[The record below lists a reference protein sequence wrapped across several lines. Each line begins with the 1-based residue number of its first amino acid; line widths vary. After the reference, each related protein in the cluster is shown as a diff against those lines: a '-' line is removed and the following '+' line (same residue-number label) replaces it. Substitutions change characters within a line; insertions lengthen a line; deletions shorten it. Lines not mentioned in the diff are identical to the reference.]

1 MSPLRHL
8 LLTRLRRAPVVIR
21 HSAFVILTIAALCA
35 ALPVRAAPDSEP
47 APAPAP
53 SAPAVVRVTG
63 YTPWAWSPPTRARR
77 AALQHFMREM
87 RDPATGRPWGEL
99 IRIEADNPLS
109 FPGFSLKIL
118 NFAAGTGEEV
128 IATSTGITQFY
139 QYRDQRFLL
148 PLNPFIWEIRH
159 DPATGRPLRR
169 PDGEWDYLPG
179 PDEGRTLRWP
189 DWAGLSPAYR
199 EMVTWK
205 GDVFGLPISS
215 SAQGLLYR
223 RDAFTAAGLDP
234 DRPPATWDDVF
245 EASLR
250 IAALSTPGGA
260 VYGIQLNNAVVESHL
275 LGQGGHLA
283 RLQPAA
289 DGRPER
295 WLSDVASPEMFET
308 LAFVR
313 RLTLTRWIT
322 DEAGQ
327 PFVVARPD
335 DHALSL
341 EHPTLGLGRW
351 EGAPYSS
358 SARLVFP
365 GRTYLNGEIRTG
377 VAFNQLGG
385 VAMEGNVQWYNL
397 FLERRARIGMSLN
410 TPERYGDFIAA
421 FDPALLDFSPA
432 PAGPA
437 GRAVFAQ
444 GDIAGLNY
452 RLANEPGTAR
462 LAWAVLGFLASDA
475 YKAQVVHSFT
485 RESEGIAETLNPR
498 LLRATGYE
506 TIAARVSPSLQ
517 AYWESLDEAVRPVV
531 PAKNFQAITQQY
543 LGPILREA
551 SLNPSFDY
559 RSALVAAQQQIQARL
574 DFAAGDYS
582 RVENRGLIIAAMIF
596 VIAGVIVA
604 TCYAIRAMLQK
615 AAESQSV
622 NTLGP
627 NPRYQIMA
635 WALLAPA
642 LLLISV
648 FSYYPIFKA
657 LPIAFQDY
665 SVTGQTTWV
674 GAANFVE
681 IFSNPAAWK
690 ALLKTAYYMALSIG
704 LGFLAPVVLAI
715 LMNEI
720 RAFRYFLRTVY
731 YLPAVIAGIVM
742 LLLWQRF
749 FDATPDGLVNRLWF
763 FVADCW
769 NALVPAAWEVAR
781 QPVDWLRHP
790 VWGIPAVVFVGI
802 WGGMGPGM
810 LIYLAALKSI
820 PEDLYEAAEIDGA
833 GWGARFLHITLAYL
847 RPLLVINL
855 IGAVIG
861 AFQASGNILAL
872 AGNFPAT
879 YTFAVHLWF
888 ETFGLGNFGVGT
900 ALSWVMAAILMG
912 FTLWQ
917 LRILRQVEFRRSQ
930 ADD

>member
-1 MSPLRHL
+1 
-8 LLTRLRRAPVVIR
+8 
-21 HSAFVILTIAALCA
+21 
-35 ALPVRAAPDSEP
+35 
-47 APAPAP
+47 
-53 SAPAVVRVTG
+53 
-63 YTPWAWSPPTRARR
+63 
-77 AALQHFMREM
+77 MREV

-128 IATSTGITQFY
+128 IATSAGITQFY

-148 PLNPFIWEIRH
+148 PLNPFIWEIRA

-169 PDGEWDYLPG
+169 ADGEWDYLPG
-179 PDEGRTLRWP
+179 PDEGRKLLWP
-189 DWAGLSPAYR
+189 DWQKLPPAYR
-199 EMVTWK
+199 EMVAWR
-205 GDVFGLPISS
+205 GDIFGLPISS
-215 SAQGLLYR
+215 AAQGLLYR

-234 DRPPATWDDVF
+234 DRPPATWDEVL
-245 EASLR
+245 EACLR
-250 IAALSTPGGA
+250 IAALSTPENA
-260 VYGIQLNNAVVESHL
+260 VFGIQLNTSVVESHL

-283 RLQPAA
+283 RLEPAT
-289 DGRPER
+289 DERPAR
-295 WLSDVASPEMFET
+295 WVSAVASPEMAES

-313 RLTLTRWIT
+313 RLTLTRWII
-322 DEAGQ
+322 DEAGR
-327 PFVVARPD
+327 PFVVALPD
-335 DHALSL
+335 GEQPALL
-341 EHPTLGLGRW
+341 HPTLGQGRW
-351 EGAPYSS
+351 EGAPYAPAS
-358 SARLVFP
+358 RVVFP
-365 GRTYLNGEIRTG
+365 SRAFANGDLRTG

-385 VAMEGNVQWYNL
+385 VATEGNVKWYNL
-397 FLERRARIGMSLN
+397 FIERKARIGMSLN
-410 TPERYGDFIAA
+410 TPERLGEFIAA
-421 FDPALLDFSPA
+421 FDPALLDFAPA

-437 GRAVFAQ
+437 GRGVFAQ

-452 RLANEPGTAR
+452 RLADEPATAR
-462 LAWAVLGFLASDA
+462 LAWAVLGYLAGDA
-475 YKAQVVHSFT
+475 YKAQLVHSYA
-485 RESEGIAETLNPR
+485 REGEGIAETLHPR
-498 LLRATGYE
+498 LLRDNGYE
-506 TIAARVSPSLQ
+506 TIADRVSPSLH
-517 AYWESLDEAVRPVV
+517 AYWTGLDEAVRPVV

-551 SLNPSFDY
+551 SLNPAFDY
-559 RSALVAAQQQIQARL
+559 RAALAAAQEQIQARL

-582 RVENRGLIIAAMIF
+582 RVENRGLIIAGMIF
-596 VIAGVIVA
+596 VIVGVLVA
-604 TCYAIRAMLQK
+604 TCYAIRSMLQK
-615 AAESQSV
+615 AAETRSV

-627 NPRYQIMA
+627 NPRYQAMA

-690 ALLKTAYYMALSIG
+690 ALLKTAYYMALSVG

-749 FDATPDGLVNRLWF
+749 FEPTPDGLVNRVWF
-763 FVADCW
+763 FLAECY
-769 NALVPAAWEVAR
+769 NALVPSAWEVAR
-781 QPVDWLRHP
+781 QPIDWLRHP